1 MLLCAPPSLYFI
13 HTDLAARKLV
23 LASELMGSQYRSEGK
38 STVLEKRDGFSLFHA
53 REMDI
58 KDILAEDLK
67 ILFVISRNRM
77 YQDSDFRRETKNNQ
91 QHN

>member
-1 MLLCAPPSLYFI
+1 
-13 HTDLAARKLV
+13 
-23 LASELMGSQYRSEGK
+23 
-38 STVLEKRDGFSLFHA
+38 
-53 REMDI
+53 MDI